1 MSILFVLNYLFRELS
16 MSKKVIKSAKCVL
29 PRGIIHSFSTEDI
42 ENTRVSLSAWYQSNQ
57 RDMPWRSYL
66 KSNPSATRNQHAY
79 AVWVSEIML
88 QQTRVATVV
97 PYYVNW
103 MDAWPSVE
111 ALSVASDEVVR
122 EKWSG
127 LGYYSRARNLLAGA
141 RVVTKQ
147 YSGVIPSSSREL
159 HQCIPGI
166 GPYTA
171 AAIASIVFGERVG
184 VVDGNVLRV
193 LSRVRAIGAD
203 IASSRVRGVIQELMN
218 VLVDPDTPGDF
229 NQAIMELGALVCT
242 PSTPDC
248 GRCPIQS
255 ACVAYRMDKSR
266 NNQGKLCHGENIIP
280 SIDIPCVENCDLCL
294 EKWNE
299 GIGVANFPRKEKK
312 VVVKEEYFVVCVC
325 EFDESKYCLVKR
337 PPEGLLASF
346 WEFPTLPVT
355 DNEEEILNEFLESS
369 VNFTNCVTQFKG
381 RITHVFTHLSH
392 EYSVYHIKCKPS
404 SESSLQSVFP
414 DRECRWVGSDEF
426 YASAVST
433 GMKKVFK
440 LTQTKETN
448 RGRKRGRT
456 PVDETEDKQQQ
467 TLKRFFTREK

>member
-1 MSILFVLNYLFRELS
+1 
-16 MSKKVIKSAKCVL
+16 MSKKKVLKSAKCVL
-29 PRGIIHSFSTEDI
+29 PRGTIHSFSTEDI
-42 ENTRVSLSAWYQSNQ
+42 DNTRVSLSAWYQSNQ

-88 QQTRVATVV
+88 QQTQVATVI

-103 MDAWPSVE
+103 MCTWPCVE

-141 RVVTKQ
+141 RVVTEK
-147 YSGVIPSSSREL
+147 YSGVIPSSSGEL
-159 HQCIPGI
+159 RRCIPGI

-203 IASSRVRGVIQELMN
+203 ISSSRVRGVVQELVD

-248 GRCPIQS
+248 GKCPVQNV
-255 ACVAYRMDKSR
+255 CVAYRVDKGR
-266 NNQGKLCHGENIIP
+266 DNQGKLCHEEKIIS
-280 SIDIPCVENCDLCL
+280 SIDIPCIENCDLCL
-294 EKWNE
+294 EKWDD
-299 GIGVANFPRKEKK
+299 GIGVVNFPRKEKR
-312 VVVKEEYFVVCVC
+312 VVVKEECFVVCVC
-325 EFDESKYCLVKR
+325 EFDGSMYCLVKR

-355 DNEEEILNEFLESS
+355 HNEEEILNEFLESS
-369 VNFTNCVTQFKG
+369 PMFIDCVTQFKG
-381 RITHVFTHLSH
+381 RITHSFTHLSH
-392 EYSVYHIKCKPS
+392 TYSVYHIKCKPS
-404 SESSLQSVFP
+404 SESSLQSMFP
-414 DRECRWVGSDEF
+414 GRECKWVGSDGF

-440 LTQTKETN
+440 LTQTEETN

-456 PVDETEDKQQQ
+456 PADEVEGKQQQ
-467 TLKRFFTREK
+467 TLKHFFAREK